1 MLGRPHQVAGEG
13 VLQVARLTDDGVV
26 LAVVAAVFTVAARRP
41 ARVAATDVGRRC
53 RRHCRLRRDVVI
65 DAVNEA
71 RHRLVLQSQ
80 P

>member
-13 VLQVARLTDDGVV
+13 VLQVAWLTDDGLV
-26 LAVVAAVFTVAARRP
+26 LAVVAAVFTVTARRP
-41 ARVAATDVGRRC
+41 ARIAATDVGRR
-53 RRHCRLRRDVVI
+53 RRLRRDVVI

>member
-1 MLGRPHQVAGEG
+1 MNARPHQVAGEG
-13 VLQVARLTDDGVV
+13 VLQVAWLTDDGLV
-26 LAVVAAVFTVAARRP
+26 LAVVAAVFTVTARRP
-41 ARVAATDVGRRC
+41 ARIAATDVGRR
-53 RRHCRLRRDVVI
+53 RRLRRDVVI